1 MESKDIMKNILAL
14 SAIFVLV
21 VSLLT
26 SEAFAQKED
35 STTYGNLSIDGDFFT
50 ILGDQFE
57 LLQISGEI
65 EDPKSGVRVNI
76 ELVKPDGGIDK
87 IETIPNSEG
96 FYTTTLFLDQNWEE
110 GIYTINAMYIENNL
124 GTVTFEIAEVSPTV
138 INISSI
144 IGKIEIEYEEYT
156 KSEGKPLNVKVTGK
170 IFDYVD
176 ETEIAFL
183 VLWPN
188 DETREFSVFAERT
201 GDLKARIPIHDDY
214 PTGVYEVNAIYD
226 NEFFGKESFVL
237 EKAEAKKLI
246 PAWIKN
252 NAKWWAEGNIG
263 ESDFVGGIQHL
274 IKEKIIDIPD
284 LPEQASDT
292 ALQKVPDWVKNNA
305 GWWADGQIGEGE
317 FVNGLKYLVEKGII
331 RV

>member
-1 MESKDIMKNILAL
+1 MEIYQLIVIFFVIFGDL
-14 SAIFVLV
+14 S
-21 VSLLT
+21 
-26 SEAFAQKED
+26 Q
-35 STTYGNLSIDGDFFT
+35 
-50 ILGDQFE
+50 

-65 EDPKSGVRVNI
+65 EDPKTGVRVI
-76 ELVKPDGGIDK
+76 IDLVKPDGTVDK
-87 IETIPNSEG
+87 METIPNKDG
-96 FYTTTLFLDQNWEE
+96 FYTTVLLLDQNWEE
-110 GIYTINAMYIENNL
+110 GFYTINAMYIENDL
-124 GTVTFEIAEVSPTV
+124 GTVTFEISEVFPTL
-138 INISSI
+138 IRTLST

-156 KSEGKPLNVKVTGK
+156 KLKGDPLNVKVTGK

-188 DETREFSVFAERT
+188 GETKEFSVFGERT
-201 GDLKARIPIHDDY
+201 GDFKARIPIRDDY
-214 PTGVYEVNAIYD
+214 PTGVYEVNTIYD

-237 EKAEAKKLI
+237 KKYSKKQI
-246 PAWIKN
+246 PAWVKN

-292 ALQKVPDWVKNNA
+292 AVQKVPDWVKNNA

-317 FVNGLKYLVEKGII
+317 FVNGIKYLVEKGII
-331 RV
+331 QV